1 MSINLHFEPKDWD
14 RIKRDWTAWWHHE
27 IDRPMIVINASEW
40 QGKWIIQQHEGWD
53 ETQSIFPI
61 GEILD
66 YYEQRLKNEHFFG
79 DSWPHWWPNFGP
91 GIVAGFLG
99 ANVKGD
105 ENTIWFEPAS
115 KTDLVN
121 TNYEYDKQN
130 YWWRWVKE
138 LTQAAVQRWGEQVT
152 VAHTDLGG
160 NLDILASFRTTQN
173 LLLDLY
179 DDPTEIDR
187 LVGEITRLWL
197 EYYAELDKI
206 IQQAGNG
213 TTAWTPLWCPGRYYM
228 LQCDISYMI
237 SPQMFERFVLPDLAA
252 CCEHLDYGFYHL
264 DGKGQ
269 IPHLDMLLSLDRLR
283 GIQWIPGDGQPPA
296 EEWLP
301 LLKRIRDG
309 GKLCQV
315 YATPK
320 TVRTIVR
327 ELGGKGFAFWV
338 TASMTDVD
346 AQGFLRDLEIENKL
360 NS

>member
-1 MSINLHFEPKDWD
+1 
-14 RIKRDWTAWWHHE
+14 
-27 IDRPMIVINASEW
+27 MIVINALS
-40 QGKWIIQQHEGWD
+40 GKGNGSSNSMKGGTNAEYLPHRRK
-53 ETQSIFPI
+53 
-61 GEILD
+61 LD

-79 DSWPHWWPNFGP
+79 DYWALGLTLDEEY
-91 GIVAGFLG
+91 VAGFLG

-138 LTQAAVQRWGEQVT
+138 LTQAAVQRWGDQVT

-179 DDPTEIDR
+179 DDPIEIDR

-213 TTAWTPLWCPGRYYM
+213 TTAWTPLWCPGRY
-228 LQCDISYMI
+228 
-237 SPQMFERFVLPDLAA
+237 
-252 CCEHLDYGFYHL
+252 
-264 DGKGQ
+264 
-269 IPHLDMLLSLDRLR
+269 
-283 GIQWIPGDGQPPA
+283 
-296 EEWLP
+296 
-301 LLKRIRDG
+301 
-309 GKLCQV
+309 
-315 YATPK
+315 
-320 TVRTIVR
+320 
-327 ELGGKGFAFWV
+327 
-338 TASMTDVD
+338 
-346 AQGFLRDLEIENKL
+346 
-360 NS
+360 